1 MHSKTHSVLFN
12 ATQLHNLLFSQVF
25 LQWVGVEFNASI
37 IPPLLALV
45 LQIREVDFNDEAA
58 LALPVLLILLRGAP
72 RADGIGRDR
81 LFPVREG
88 RAPGE
93 PVYPPP
99 EALLHLDALRL
110 ARGQLIDLPAHRT
123 GEPRRRSVR
132 GENDLPV
139 ACVGASPLPRT

>member
-72 RADGIGRDR
+72 PSPAMEPLLTTTPVGTLRSPSGRQADLG
-81 LFPVREG
+81 V
-88 RAPGE
+88 
-93 PVYPPP
+93 
-99 EALLHLDALRL
+99 
-110 ARGQLIDLPAHRT
+110 GQLLSSTSAAFSWWYVP
-123 GEPRRRSVR
+123 
-132 GENDLPV
+132 
-139 ACVGASPLPRT
+139 PLSLTT